1 MPSLPISVS
10 HTVRSNVLSY
20 FMKQYFLL
28 CLLMATVHPSLQ
40 AQSETYAEKLGFPK
54 DKKIIILHVDDA
66 GMSYE
71 SNVGTMT
78 AIDRGIASSTSV
90 MMPCGWVP
98 QFFAYLKQ
106 HPNTDAG
113 VHLTL
118 TSEWDAYRW
127 SPLVGR
133 EKAPG
138 LYDEQGAFW
147 RSVAQVVEHASADE
161 VEAEIRAQLARYR
174 AFGLQPTH
182 MDSHMGTLFQP
193 KFLMRYVKVATDE
206 KVPILFPGGHAS
218 LIIKANNVPPAQ
230 QQLIQQVGQQLWNA
244 GLPVL
249 DDLDG
254 TSYGWNLQTGTATAD
269 RAVTDENLQ
278 AYKTKKFKELLTS
291 AKPGL
296 TYIIMHCTAPTPTFD
311 QISTSGQTR
320 KGDMLAMLD
329 PALKSFIQE
338 QGIIVTTWRELMER
352 RRQVK

>member
-1 MPSLPISVS
+1 MIHQILTAAVELTAVVLLTASV
-10 HTVRSNVLSY
+10 V
-20 FMKQYFLL
+20 
-28 CLLMATVHPSLQ
+28 MAQTQ
-40 AQSETYAEKLGFPK
+40 TYAEKLGFPK
-54 DKKIIILHVDDA
+54 GKKVIILHVDDA

-71 SNVGTMT
+71 SNVGTMN
-78 AIDRGIASSTSV
+78 ALDKGIASSTSV

-98 QFFAYLKQ
+98 QFFTYLKQ

-147 RSVAQVVEHASADE
+147 HSVAQVVEHASADE
-161 VEAEIRAQLARYR
+161 VEAEVRAQLARYR

-193 KFLMRYVKVATDE
+193 KFLLRYVKVAIEE
-206 KVPILFPGGHAS
+206 KIPILFPGGHAS
-218 LIIKANNVPPAQ
+218 LIIRANNVPPAQ
-230 QQLIQQVGQQLWNA
+230 QQLIAQVGKQLWDA

-254 TSYGWNLQTGTATAD
+254 TSYGWNLPEGTKM
-269 RAVTDENLQ
+269 TDENLRR
-278 AYKTKKFKELLTS
+278 YKTRKFTELLTS
-291 AKPGL
+291 AQPGL

-311 QISTSGQTR
+311 QISTSGATR
-320 KGDMLAMLD
+320 KGDMLAMMD
-329 PALKSFIQE
+329 PALKAYIE
-338 QGIIVTTWRELMER
+338 KEGIIVTTWRELMER
-352 RRQVK
+352 RKGIK

>member
-1 MPSLPISVS
+1 MIYRILYTAVIATAV
-10 HTVRSNVLSY
+10 VVLTTRAV
-20 FMKQYFLL
+20 L
-28 CLLMATVHPSLQ
+28 
-40 AQSETYAEKLGFPK
+40 AQDTQTYAEKLGFPK
-54 DKKIIILHVDDA
+54 GKKVVILHVDDA

-71 SNVGTMT
+71 SNVGTMN
-78 AIDRGIASSTSV
+78 ALDKGIANSTSV

-127 SPLVGR
+127 APIVGR

-147 RSVAQVVEHASADE
+147 HSVAQVVEHASADE
-161 VEAEIRAQLARYR
+161 VEAEVRAQLARYR

-193 KFLMRYVKVATDE
+193 KFLSRYVKVAIEE
-206 KVPILFPGGHAS
+206 KIPILFPGGHAS

-230 QQLIQQVGQQLWNA
+230 QQLIGQIGKQLWDA

-254 TSYGWNLQTGTATAD
+254 TSYGWNLPTGT
-269 RAVTDENLQ
+269 AVTDENLRKL
-278 AYKTKKFKELLTS
+278 KTQKFMDLLTS

-311 QISTSGQTR
+311 QITTSGPTR
-320 KGDMLAMLD
+320 KGDMLAMMD
-329 PALKSFIQE
+329 PALNAFIRKE
-338 QGIIVTTWRELMER
+338 GIILTTWRELMER
-352 RRQVK
+352 RKGVK